1 LGKSKAL
8 KKNEEDDDK
17 EPLIV
22 YSRNWKVYSEDE
34 KIYSEFLKL
43 KRLTQLIQEFGILK
57 NDLKFF
63 EREIDS
69 RPKDKADKARRRKDW
84 TFTKIYA
91 VEMEIAKRMNASLS
105 T

>member
-8 KKNEEDDDK
+8 KKNEDDDK

-22 YSRNWKVYSEDE
+22 YSGDWKEYSEDE
-34 KIYSEFLKL
+34 RVYSEHLKL
-43 KRLTQLIQEFGILK
+43 KRLTELIQEFGILK

-69 RPKDKADKARRRKDW
+69 RPKDKADKARKRKDW
-84 TFTKIYA
+84 TFNKICA
-91 VEMEIAKRMNASLS
+91 VEMEIAKRMSVRN
-105 T
+105 TR